1 MACLGEFLEK
11 FKKTLHNPYDKN
23 VLNRTYFCV
32 EFRNTDKNIREAD
45 WYSRLKVVGFK
56 RDETLLYLRD
66 FKSSQPRDVEDSRD
80 ALPFKYTTNW
90 DIVEILRPDS
100 THKMIIRIQRSG
112 RR

>member
-1 MACLGEFLEK
+1 MACLSEFLEK
-11 FKKTLHNPYDKN
+11 FKETIKNPYDKN

-32 EFRNTDKNIREAD
+32 EFRNPDKNIRGSD
-45 WYSRLKVVGFK
+45 WYSRLRVVGFK
-56 RDETLLYLRD
+56 PDKTLLYLRD
-66 FKSSQPRDVEDSRD
+66 FESSQPRDTEPSRD

-100 THKMIIRIQRSG
+100 THKMIIRIQRS